1 MKNIVIIGGSY
12 VGLQAAQELI
22 KILPQEEYRVI
33 VIEKNSH
40 FSHLCAQTPSFITL
54 YQR

>member
-1 MKNIVIIGGSY
+1 MKNLVVIGGSY

-40 FSHLCAQTPSFITL
+40 LSHLCDPSPSFITL